1 MLGVRSNY
9 ARSTLR
15 REGESIVTTDHVQTQ
30 AERDADE
37 AIRRRRLA
45 DPAVQA
51 KVREIQE
58 SIRRGDDRGPGI
70 GAEELPDFLGEQH

>member
-1 MLGVRSNY
+1 
-9 ARSTLR
+9 
-15 REGESIVTTDHVQTQ
+15 VTVDHTQTQ
-30 AERDADE
+30 EERDADA

-58 SIRRGDDRGPGI
+58 SIRRGDDPGPGI
-70 GAEELPDFLGEQH
+70 GAEELPDYLGEQS

>member
-1 MLGVRSNY
+1 MMPER
-9 ARSTLR
+9 
-15 REGESIVTTDHVQTQ
+15 VQTD

-37 AIRRRRLA
+37 EMRRRRLA

-58 SIRRGDDRGPGI
+58 SIRRGDDPGPGMS
-70 GAEELPDFLGEQH
+70 AEELPDFLRDDS